1 VSNVNYMIAM
11 FGNASSFNQS
21 LGDWNVDNVTLCN
34 EFCFNNPNWTLS
46 KPNFTNCESGC
57 D

>member
-1 VSNVNYMIAM
+1 VNYMTLM
-11 FGNASSFNQS
+11 FSNASSFNQS
-21 LGDWNVDNVTLCN
+21 LGDWNVDNVTLCT